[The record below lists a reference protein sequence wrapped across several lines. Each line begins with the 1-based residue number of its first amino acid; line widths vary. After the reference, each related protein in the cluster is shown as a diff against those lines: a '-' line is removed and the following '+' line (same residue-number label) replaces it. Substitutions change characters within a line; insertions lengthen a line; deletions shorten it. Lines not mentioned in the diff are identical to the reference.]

1 MSTPDQTIAALR
13 QHNRILREQ
22 GEAMR
27 RELARYEDEVLRLS
41 RALERRA
48 PPPEVASPPSPPC
61 PVAPPPPTPG
71 LLARLGLRR

>member
-41 RALERRA
+41 RALEQRA
-48 PPPEVASPPSPPC
+48 PPPEVASPPSPC
-61 PVAPPPPTPG
+61 PVAPPPTPG
-71 LLARLGLRR
+71 LLARLGLRC